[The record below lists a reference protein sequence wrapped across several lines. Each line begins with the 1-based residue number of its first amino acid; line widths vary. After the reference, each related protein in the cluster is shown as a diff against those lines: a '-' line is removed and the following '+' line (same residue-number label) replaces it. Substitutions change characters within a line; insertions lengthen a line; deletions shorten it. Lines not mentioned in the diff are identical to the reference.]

1 MINLLLFIFV
11 CLSREMLE
19 EQLLRSR
26 KRSDQVMILEA
37 EIIKFKQMLN
47 DMSLER
53 DVDKSKL
60 QELLEENVQ
69 LQLATK
75 NLMAG
80 SEAAVN
86 LNHSDTEDDVP
97 SNDNSLSE
105 QLSTNAQVR
114 EIVSS
119 NYDSD
124 YSYS

>member
-1 MINLLLFIFV
+1 
-11 CLSREMLE
+11 MLE

-37 EIIKFKQMLN
+37 EILKFKQMLN

-60 QELLEENVQ
+60 QELIEENVQ

-80 SEAAVN
+80 PDTAMN
-86 LNHSDTEDDVP
+86 LTQSDTEEDAP

-105 QLSTNAQVR
+105 QLTTNAQVM
-114 EIVSS
+114 I
-119 NYDSD
+119 
-124 YSYS
+124 

>member
-1 MINLLLFIFV
+1 
-11 CLSREMLE
+11 MLE

-86 LNHSDTEDDVP
+86 LSHSDTEDDVP

-114 EIVSS
+114 IILNSNCSIVCRSV
-119 NYDSD
+119 NGILAIG
-124 YSYS
+124 

>member
-1 MINLLLFIFV
+1 
-11 CLSREMLE
+11 MLE

-60 QELLEENVQ
+60 QDLLEENVQ
-69 LQLATK
+69 LQLTTK
-75 NLMAG
+75 NLMSGPDTAI
-80 SEAAVN
+80 N
-86 LNHSDTEDDVP
+86 LNPSDAEEDVP

-105 QLSTNAQVR
+105 QLSSNAQVGKPSCPSPDLIFQIKR
-114 EIVSS
+114 I
-119 NYDSD
+119 
-124 YSYS
+124 

>member
-1 MINLLLFIFV
+1 
-11 CLSREMLE
+11 MLE

-80 SEAAVN
+80 PDTAMN
-86 LNHSDTEDDVP
+86 MQQSDTEEDAP

-105 QLSTNAQVR
+105 QLTTNAQVL
-114 EIVSS
+114 
-119 NYDSD
+119 
-124 YSYS
+124 YSFLC

>member
-1 MINLLLFIFV
+1 
-11 CLSREMLE
+11 MLE

-80 SEAAVN
+80 PDTAMN
-86 LNHSDTEDDVP
+86 MQQSDTEEDAP

-105 QLSTNAQVR
+105 QLTTNAQVL
-114 EIVSS
+114 
-119 NYDSD
+119 Y
-124 YSYS
+124 

>member
-1 MINLLLFIFV
+1 
-11 CLSREMLE
+11 MLE

-26 KRSDQVMILEA
+26 KRSDQVMVLEA
-37 EIIKFKQMLN
+37 DILKFKQMIN

-80 SEAAVN
+80 PDSTVN
-86 LNHSDTEDDVP
+86 QNQSDTEEDIP

-105 QLSTNAQVR
+105 QLTTNAQVILKPSHYNFYASVQTKLFLVPR
-114 EIVSS
+114 A
-119 NYDSD
+119 
-124 YSYS
+124 